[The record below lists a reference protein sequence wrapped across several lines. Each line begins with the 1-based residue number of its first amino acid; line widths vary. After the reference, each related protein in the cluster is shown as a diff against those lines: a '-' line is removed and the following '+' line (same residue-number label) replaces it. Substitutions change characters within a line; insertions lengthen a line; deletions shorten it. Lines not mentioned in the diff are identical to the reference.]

1 LSKTS
6 REKDSIQHMKLSF
19 LNYTGH
25 GQCSHKSQNHKA
37 SQIAA
42 DNKLSTTAFGITYTP
57 CLQICVRRAN
67 DRH

>member
-1 LSKTS
+1 
-6 REKDSIQHMKLSF
+6 MKLSF

-42 DNKLSTTAFGITYTP
+42 DNKLSTTAFDTLRIRPACKSVYDEKMTD
-57 CLQICVRRAN
+57 ISEA
-67 DRH
+67 